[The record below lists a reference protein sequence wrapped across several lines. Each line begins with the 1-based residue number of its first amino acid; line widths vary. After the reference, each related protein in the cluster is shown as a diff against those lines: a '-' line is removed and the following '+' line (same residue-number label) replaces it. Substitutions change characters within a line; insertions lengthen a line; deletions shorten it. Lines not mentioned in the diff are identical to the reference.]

1 MPKEHHL
8 LITRMVPVTDHDR
21 VPWQRLAQ
29 ANDLF
34 KPVVI
39 RVSIVKAA
47 NALRV
52 IKWGASRMIVRNEEK
67 SCK

>member
-8 LITRMVPVTDHDR
+8 LITRMVPVTDHDG
-21 VPWQRLAQ
+21 VPWQRPSQ
-29 ANDLF
+29 ANHLL

-47 NALRV
+47 KALRV
-52 IKWGASRMIVRNEEK
+52 IKRGASRMIVRNEEK